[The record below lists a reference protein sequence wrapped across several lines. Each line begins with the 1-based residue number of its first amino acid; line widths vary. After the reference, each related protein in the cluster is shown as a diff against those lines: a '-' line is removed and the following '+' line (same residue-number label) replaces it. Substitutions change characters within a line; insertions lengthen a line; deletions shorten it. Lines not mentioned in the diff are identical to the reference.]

1 MLGHI
6 LSFQRWKQWCC
17 IWLSLEKRKEKD
29 VKEMWWVYSILHFV
43 CQGVNS
49 NVPGTAVQS
58 CWAQKPGTDCRGG
71 AWYGIFFTS
80 GCTDLRTS
88 GSRGLQGAFEIL
100 PVPSISRTISWLLA
114 ERRGSYCMGL
124 VDSQNQGWKR
134 PLLSLSPTVTQ
145 HCQVTTVSL
154 GTTSNDF
161 PSSAA

>member
-29 VKEMWWVYSILHFV
+29 VKELWWVYSILRFV

-71 AWYGIFFTS
+71 AWYGIFFYLWLHRFK
-80 GCTDLRTS
+80 DLRIQRAA
-88 GSRGLQGAFEIL
+88 GSLWN
-100 PVPSISRTISWLLA
+100 P
-114 ERRGSYCMGL
+114 
-124 VDSQNQGWKR
+124 
-134 PLLSLSPTVTQ
+134 
-145 HCQVTTVSL
+145 
-154 GTTSNDF
+154 
-161 PSSAA
+161 PSSLHKQDYLVAIGRKAGQLLHGTCRLTESRLEKTFTVIESDCNPALPGHHCVPRNYI